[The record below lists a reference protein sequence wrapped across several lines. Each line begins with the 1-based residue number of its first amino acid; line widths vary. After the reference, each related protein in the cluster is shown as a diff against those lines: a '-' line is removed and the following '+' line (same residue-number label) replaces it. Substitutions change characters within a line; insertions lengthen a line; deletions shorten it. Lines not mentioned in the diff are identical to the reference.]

1 MVKRSRGFYWKL
13 ALTNLWNHRRV
24 TVPYLLSAAGTILM
38 FYAICALSLGIVDED
53 AMYGGTSVATMLSWG
68 KFVIGLFAVLFLFY
82 TNSFMMKRRKK
93 ELGLY
98 NILGMEKRH
107 IARIIFRE
115 TLVLAALSL
124 VVGIGLGILF
134 SGVMF
139 LVLGALLGASVS
151 FQFFVPALA
160 LQWTAVLFA
169 AIFLLTMCYNILQV
183 RLANPIQLLHGGEVG
198 EKEPK
203 AHWVLAVLGAVLLGA
218 GYYLALTVQDPLSAL
233 LLFFV
238 AVVLVILGTYLL
250 FLTGITALLKLLKK
264 NKGFYYKLNH
274 FTAVSGMLY
283 RMKQN
288 AAGLASICIL
298 FTALLVT
305 VSTTFS
311 LYTSMSGLIRA
322 RYPRNV
328 VVTAQGANQD
338 AKDMIRDVVAEKS
351 SALGLTIENVVDR
364 ECWDMTVFRMGSAL
378 NTQDI
383 PDNSYTVDSYAVV
396 YFFTQEEFQHFS
408 GQELALSENQA
419 VLFDPVGT
427 FPEGDTLSIDDQEF
441 QLLPSDYQFPDAS
454 TMAQIYETYYLV
466 VRDETVVESILAPSG
481 SGTFPIYSYDF
492 DVAGGDPADI
502 AALSEALGTVDFS
515 GPGVEYAALLF
526 EDSATSRQSFM
537 ELYGGLFFL
546 GLFLGVLFL
555 LGTALIIYYKQVSE
569 GYDDARRFNIMQKV
583 GMSHREV
590 KQSIHSQILLVFFLP
605 LLTAV
610 LHLAFAFPML
620 QKILLVMGLNNFPLI
635 LCSTLGCVGVFAV
648 AYLVIYA
655 LTARTYYN
663 IVESAS

>member
-38 FYAICALSLGIVDED
+38 FYALCALTLGLDEET
-53 AMYGGTSVATMLSWG
+53 MYGGTSVASMLSLG
-68 KFVIGLFAVLFLFY
+68 IFVIGLFAVLFLFY

-139 LVLGALLGASVS
+139 LVLGALLGTSVS

-183 RLANPIQLLHGGEVG
+183 RLSNPIQLLHGGEVG

-288 AAGLASICIL
+288 AAGLASICVL

-311 LYTSMSGLIRA
+311 LYTSMDGL
-322 RYPRNV
+322 
-328 VVTAQGANQD
+328 
-338 AKDMIRDVVAEKS
+338 
-351 SALGLTIENVVDR
+351 LGP
-364 ECWDMTVFRMGSAL
+364 A
-378 NTQDI
+378 
-383 PDNSYTVDSYAVV
+383 
-396 YFFTQEEFQHFS
+396 
-408 GQELALSENQA
+408 
-419 VLFDPVGT
+419 
-427 FPEGDTLSIDDQEF
+427 
-441 QLLPSDYQFPDAS
+441 
-454 TMAQIYETYYLV
+454 
-466 VRDETVVESILAPSG
+466 ILA
-481 SGTFPIYSYDF
+481 TCWC
-492 DVAGGDPADI
+492 
-502 AALSEALGTVDFS
+502 LSVT
-515 GPGVEYAALLF
+515 P
-526 EDSATSRQSFM
+526 T
-537 ELYGGLFFL
+537 
-546 GLFLGVLFL
+546 
-555 LGTALIIYYKQVSE
+555 
-569 GYDDARRFNIMQKV
+569 RRP
-583 GMSHREV
+583 RTWCA
-590 KQSIHSQILLVFFLP
+590 P
-605 LLTAV
+605 L
-610 LHLAFAFPML
+610 
-620 QKILLVMGLNNFPLI
+620 
-635 LCSTLGCVGVFAV
+635 
-648 AYLVIYA
+648 
-655 LTARTYYN
+655 
-663 IVESAS
+663 

>member
-38 FYAICALSLGIVDED
+38 FYALCALTLGLDEET
-53 AMYGGTSVATMLSWG
+53 MYGGTSVASMLSLG
-68 KFVIGLFAVLFLFY
+68 IFVIGLFAVLFLFY

-107 IARIIFRE
+107 IAHIIFRE

-139 LVLGALLGASVS
+139 LVLGALLRASVS
-151 FQFFVPALA
+151 FRFFVPALA

-183 RLANPIQLLHGGEVG
+183 RLSNPIQLLHGGEVG

-203 AHWVLAVLGAVLLGA
+203 AHWVLAVLGALLLGA

-311 LYTSMSGLIRA
+311 LYTSMDGLLRT

-328 VVTAQGANQD
+328 LVSAQAESQDVRELVRTAVEEETQ
-338 AKDMIRDVVAEKS
+338 
-351 SALGLTIENVVDR
+351 ALGIQIENVIDR
-364 ECWDMTVFRMGSAL
+364 EGWNITTARVGNEL
-378 NTQDI
+378 HTQEVPSDA
-383 PDNSYTVDSYAVV
+383 YAVV
-396 YFFTQEEFQHFS
+396 DIFTESEFERFS
-408 GQELALSENQA
+408 GQEVNLSEDQ
-419 VLFDPVGT
+419 VLLFDPLGT
-427 FPEGDTLSIDDQEF
+427 FPEEDTLQIDGNVFEIVH
-441 QLLPSDYQFPDAS
+441 SDYEMPDAS
-454 TMAQIYETYYLV
+454 TMAQIYEQYYLV
-466 VRDETVVESILAPSG
+466 FQSEAVVDSLLAPSG
-481 SGTFPIYSYDF
+481 IYVEPTYSYDF
-492 DVAGGDPADI
+492 DVVGGDPDSIVAIKD
-502 AALSEALGTVDFS
+502 ALVDTLFYERPKAEGHFS
-515 GPGVEYAALLF
+515 CMI
-526 EDSATSRQSFM
+526 EDSISSRRDFIA
-537 ELYGGLFFL
+537 LYGGLFFL
-546 GLFLGVLFL
+546 GLFLGILFL

-569 GYDDARRFNIMQKV
+569 GYEDARRFTIMQQV

-590 KQSIHSQILLVFFLP
+590 KRSIHSQILLVFFLP
-605 LLTAV
+605 LVTAV
-610 LHLAFAFPML
+610 VHLAFAFPML
-620 QKILLVMGLNNFPLI
+620 QKILLVMGLADFWIVL
-635 LCSTLGCVGVFAV
+635 LSTLGCVAVFAV
-648 AYLVIYA
+648 CYLIIYG
-655 LTARTYYN
+655 LTARTYYK
-663 IVESAS
+663 IVETTA

>member
-13 ALTNLWNHRRV
+13 ALTNLWNNRRV

-38 FYAICALSLGIVDED
+38 FYALCALTLGLDEET
-53 AMYGGTSVATMLSWG
+53 MYGGTSVASMLSLG
-68 KFVIGLFAVLFLFY
+68 IFVIGLFAVLFLFY

-107 IARIIFRE
+107 IAHIIFRE

-134 SGVMF
+134 SGLMF
-139 LVLGALLGASVS
+139 LVLGALLGTSVS
-151 FQFFVPALA
+151 FRFFVPALA
-160 LQWTAVLFA
+160 LQWTEVLFA

-183 RLANPIQLLHGGEVG
+183 RLSNPIQLLHGGEVG

-203 AHWVLAVLGAVLLGA
+203 AHWVLAVLGALLLGA

-250 FLTGITALLKLLKK
+250 FLTGVTALLKLLKK

-311 LYTSMSGLIRA
+311 LYTSMDGLLRT

-328 VVTAQGANQD
+328 LVSAQAESQDVRELVRTAVEEETQ
-338 AKDMIRDVVAEKS
+338 
-351 SALGLTIENVVDR
+351 ALGIQIENVIDR
-364 ECWDMTVFRMGSAL
+364 EGWNITTARVGNEL
-378 NTQDI
+378 HTQEVPSDA
-383 PDNSYTVDSYAVV
+383 YAVV
-396 YFFTQEEFQHFS
+396 DIFTESEFERFS
-408 GQELALSENQA
+408 GQEVNLSEDQ
-419 VLFDPVGT
+419 VLLFDPLGT
-427 FPEGDTLSIDDQEF
+427 FPEEDTLQIDGNVFEIVH
-441 QLLPSDYQFPDAS
+441 SDYEMPDAS
-454 TMAQIYETYYLV
+454 TMAQIYEQYYLV
-466 VRDETVVESILAPSG
+466 FQSEAVVDSLLAPSG
-481 SGTFPIYSYDF
+481 IYVEPTYSYDF
-492 DVAGGDPADI
+492 DVVGGDPDSIVAIKD
-502 AALSEALGTVDFS
+502 ALVNALFYDRPKSVGHFS
-515 GPGVEYAALLF
+515 CMI
-526 EDSATSRQSFM
+526 EDSVSSRQSFI

-583 GMSHREV
+583 GMSHKEV

-605 LLTAV
+605 LVTAV
-610 LHLAFAFPML
+610 VHLAFAFPML
-620 QKILLVMGLNNFPLI
+620 QKILLVMGLADFWIIFL
-635 LCSTLGCVGVFAV
+635 STVGCVAVFAV
-648 AYLVIYA
+648 CYLIIYG
-655 LTARTYYN
+655 LTARTYYK
-663 IVESAS
+663 IVETTA

>member
-38 FYAICALSLGIVDED
+38 FYALCALTLGLDEET
-53 AMYGGTSVATMLSWG
+53 MYGGTSVASMLSLG
-68 KFVIGLFAVLFLFY
+68 IFVIGLFAVLFLFY

-107 IARIIFRE
+107 IAHIIFRE

-134 SGVMF
+134 SGLMF
-139 LVLGALLGASVS
+139 LVLGALLGTSVS

-183 RLANPIQLLHGGEVG
+183 RLSNPIQLLHGGEVG

-203 AHWVLAVLGAVLLGA
+203 AHWVLAVLGALLLGA

-250 FLTGITALLKLLKK
+250 FLTGVTALLKLLKK

-481 SGTFPIYSYDF
+481 SDTFPIYSYDF

-515 GPGVEYAALLF
+515 GPGVEYITLMF
-526 EDSATSRQSFM
+526 EDSATSRQDFM
-537 ELYGGLFFL
+537 ALYGGLFFL
-546 GLFLGVLFL
+546 GLFLGILFL

-569 GYDDARRFNIMQKV
+569 GYEDARRFTIMQQV

-590 KQSIHSQILLVFFLP
+590 KRSIHSQILLVFFLP
-605 LLTAV
+605 LVTAV
-610 LHLAFAFPML
+610 VHLAFAFPML
-620 QKILLVMGLNNFPLI
+620 QKILLVMGLADFWIIFL
-635 LCSTLGCVGVFAV
+635 STVGCVAVFAV
-648 AYLVIYA
+648 CYLIIYG
-655 LTARTYYN
+655 LTARTYYK
-663 IVESAS
+663 IVETTA

>member
-13 ALTNLWNHRRV
+13 ALTNLWNNRRV

-38 FYAICALSLGIVDED
+38 FYALCALTLGLDEET
-53 AMYGGTSVATMLSWG
+53 MYGGTSVASMLSLG
-68 KFVIGLFAVLFLFY
+68 IFVIGLFAVLFLFY

-107 IARIIFRE
+107 IAHIIFRE

-139 LVLGALLGASVS
+139 LVLGALLGTSVS

-160 LQWTAVLFA
+160 LQWTAVLFL

-203 AHWVLAVLGAVLLGA
+203 AHWVLAVLGALLLGA

-233 LLFFV
+233 MLFFV

-311 LYTSMSGLIRA
+311 LYTSMDGLLRT

-328 VVTAQGANQD
+328 LVSAQAESQDVRELVRTAVEEETQ
-338 AKDMIRDVVAEKS
+338 
-351 SALGLTIENVVDR
+351 ALGIQIENVIDR
-364 ECWDMTVFRMGSAL
+364 EGWNITTARVGNEL
-378 NTQDI
+378 HTQEVPSDA
-383 PDNSYTVDSYAVV
+383 YAVV
-396 YFFTQEEFQHFS
+396 DIFTESEFERFS
-408 GQELALSENQA
+408 GQEVNLSEDQ
-419 VLFDPVGT
+419 VLLFDPLGT
-427 FPEGDTLSIDDQEF
+427 FPEEDTLQIDGNVFEIVH
-441 QLLPSDYQFPDAS
+441 SDYEMPDAS
-454 TMAQIYETYYLV
+454 TMAQIYEQYYLV
-466 VRDETVVESILAPSG
+466 FQSEAVVDSLLAPSG
-481 SGTFPIYSYDF
+481 IYVEPTYSYDF
-492 DVAGGDPADI
+492 DVVGGDPDSIVAIKD
-502 AALSEALGTVDFS
+502 ALVDTLFYERPKAEGHFS
-515 GPGVEYAALLF
+515 CMI
-526 EDSATSRQSFM
+526 EDSISSRQDFIS
-537 ELYGGLFFL
+537 LYGGLFFL
-546 GLFLGVLFL
+546 GLFLGILFL

-569 GYDDARRFNIMQKV
+569 GYEDARRFTIMQQV

-590 KQSIHSQILLVFFLP
+590 KRSIHSQILLVFFLP
-605 LLTAV
+605 LVTAV
-610 LHLAFAFPML
+610 VHLAFAFPML
-620 QKILLVMGLNNFPLI
+620 QKILLVMGLADFWIVL
-635 LCSTLGCVGVFAV
+635 LSTVGCVAVFAV
-648 AYLVIYA
+648 CYLIIYG
-655 LTARTYYN
+655 LTARTYYK
-663 IVESAS
+663 IVETTA

>member
-38 FYAICALSLGIVDED
+38 FYALCALTLGLDEET
-53 AMYGGTSVATMLSWG
+53 MYGGTSVASMLSLG
-68 KFVIGLFAVLFLFY
+68 IFVIGLFAVLFLFY

-107 IARIIFRE
+107 IAHIIFRE

-134 SGVMF
+134 SGLMF
-139 LVLGALLGASVS
+139 LVLGALLGTSVS

-183 RLANPIQLLHGGEVG
+183 RLSNPIQLLHGGEVG

-311 LYTSMSGLIRA
+311 LYTSMDGLLRT

-328 VVTAQGANQD
+328 LVSAQAESQDVRELVRTAVEEETQ
-338 AKDMIRDVVAEKS
+338 
-351 SALGLTIENVVDR
+351 ALGIQIENVIDR
-364 ECWDMTVFRMGSAL
+364 EGWNITTARVGNEL
-378 NTQDI
+378 HTQEVPSDA
-383 PDNSYTVDSYAVV
+383 YAVV
-396 YFFTQEEFQHFS
+396 DIFPESEFERFS
-408 GQELALSENQA
+408 GQEVNLSEDQ
-419 VLFDPVGT
+419 VLLFDPLGT
-427 FPEGDTLSIDDQEF
+427 FPEEDTLQIDGNVFEIVH
-441 QLLPSDYQFPDAS
+441 SDYEMPDAS
-454 TMAQIYETYYLV
+454 TMAQIYEQYYLV
-466 VRDETVVESILAPSG
+466 FQSEAVVDSLLAPSG
-481 SGTFPIYSYDF
+481 IYVEPTYSYDF
-492 DVAGGDPADI
+492 DVVGGDPDSIVAIKD
-502 AALSEALGTVDFS
+502 ALVDTLFYERPKAEGHFS
-515 GPGVEYAALLF
+515 CMI
-526 EDSATSRQSFM
+526 EDSISSRQDFIS
-537 ELYGGLFFL
+537 LYGGLFFL
-546 GLFLGVLFL
+546 GLFLGILFL

-569 GYDDARRFNIMQKV
+569 GYEDARRFTIMQQV

-590 KQSIHSQILLVFFLP
+590 KRSIHSQILLVFFLP
-605 LLTAV
+605 LVTAV
-610 LHLAFAFPML
+610 VHLAFAFPML
-620 QKILLVMGLNNFPLI
+620 QKILLVMGLADFWIVL
-635 LCSTLGCVGVFAV
+635 LSTLGCVAVFAV
-648 AYLVIYA
+648 CYLIIYG
-655 LTARTYYN
+655 LTARTYYK
-663 IVESAS
+663 IVETTA

>member
-38 FYAICALSLGIVDED
+38 FYALCALTLGLDEET
-53 AMYGGTSVATMLSWG
+53 MYGGTSVASMLSLG
-68 KFVIGLFAVLFLFY
+68 IFVIGLFAVLFLFY

-107 IARIIFRE
+107 IAHIIFRE

-134 SGVMF
+134 SGLMF
-139 LVLGALLGASVS
+139 LVLGALLGTSVS
-151 FQFFVPALA
+151 FRFFVPALA
-160 LQWTAVLFA
+160 LQWTEVLFA

-183 RLANPIQLLHGGEVG
+183 RLSNPIQLLHGGEVG

-203 AHWVLAVLGAVLLGA
+203 AHWVLAVLGALLLGA

-311 LYTSMSGLIRA
+311 LYTSMDGLLRT

-328 VVTAQGANQD
+328 LVSAQAESQDVRELVRTAVEEETQ
-338 AKDMIRDVVAEKS
+338 
-351 SALGLTIENVVDR
+351 ALGIQIENVIDR
-364 ECWDMTVFRMGSAL
+364 EGWNITTARVGNEL
-378 NTQDI
+378 HTQEVPSDA
-383 PDNSYTVDSYAVV
+383 YAVV
-396 YFFTQEEFQHFS
+396 DIFTESEFERFS
-408 GQELALSENQA
+408 GQEVNLSEDQ
-419 VLFDPVGT
+419 VLLFDPLGT
-427 FPEGDTLSIDDQEF
+427 FPEEDTLQIDGNVFEIVH
-441 QLLPSDYQFPDAS
+441 SDYEMPDAS
-454 TMAQIYETYYLV
+454 TMAQIYEQYYLV
-466 VRDETVVESILAPSG
+466 FQSEAVVDSLLAPSG
-481 SGTFPIYSYDF
+481 IYVEPTYSYDF
-492 DVAGGDPADI
+492 DVVGGDPDSIVAIKD
-502 AALSEALGTVDFS
+502 ALVNALFYDRPKSVGHFS
-515 GPGVEYAALLF
+515 CMI
-526 EDSATSRQSFM
+526 EDSVSSRQSFI

-583 GMSHREV
+583 GMSHKEV

-605 LLTAV
+605 LVTAV
-610 LHLAFAFPML
+610 VHLAFAFPML
-620 QKILLVMGLNNFPLI
+620 QKILLVMGLADFWIIFL
-635 LCSTLGCVGVFAV
+635 STVGCVAVFAV
-648 AYLVIYA
+648 CYLIIYG
-655 LTARTYYN
+655 LTARTYYK
-663 IVESAS
+663 IVETTA

>member
-13 ALTNLWNHRRV
+13 ALTNLWNNRRV

-38 FYAICALSLGIVDED
+38 FYALCALTLGLDEET
-53 AMYGGTSVATMLSWG
+53 MYGGTSVASMLSLG
-68 KFVIGLFAVLFLFY
+68 IFVIGLFAVLFLFY

-107 IARIIFRE
+107 IAHIIFRE

-134 SGVMF
+134 SGLMF
-139 LVLGALLGASVS
+139 LVLGALLGTSVS

-160 LQWTAVLFA
+160 LQWTAVLFL

-264 NKGFYYKLNH
+264 NKSFYYKLNH

-311 LYTSMSGLIRA
+311 LYTSMDGLLRT

-328 VVTAQGANQD
+328 LVSAQAESQDVRELVRTAVEEETQ
-338 AKDMIRDVVAEKS
+338 
-351 SALGLTIENVVDR
+351 ALGIQIENVIDR
-364 ECWDMTVFRMGSAL
+364 EGWNITTARVGNEL
-378 NTQDI
+378 HTQEVPSDA
-383 PDNSYTVDSYAVV
+383 YAVV
-396 YFFTQEEFQHFS
+396 DIFTESEFERFS
-408 GQELALSENQA
+408 GQEVNLSEDQ
-419 VLFDPVGT
+419 VLLFDPLGT
-427 FPEGDTLSIDDQEF
+427 FPEEDTLQIDGNVFEIVH
-441 QLLPSDYQFPDAS
+441 SDYEMPDAS
-454 TMAQIYETYYLV
+454 TMAQIYEQYYLV
-466 VRDETVVESILAPSG
+466 FQSEAVVDSLLAPSG
-481 SGTFPIYSYDF
+481 IYVEPTYSYDF
-492 DVAGGDPADI
+492 DVVGGDPDSIVAIKD
-502 AALSEALGTVDFS
+502 ALVDTLFYERPKAEGHFS
-515 GPGVEYAALLF
+515 CMI
-526 EDSATSRQSFM
+526 EDSISSHQDFM
-537 ELYGGLFFL
+537 ALYGGLFFL
-546 GLFLGVLFL
+546 GLFLGILFL

-569 GYDDARRFNIMQKV
+569 GYEDARRFTIMQQV

-590 KQSIHSQILLVFFLP
+590 KRSIHSQILLVFFLP
-605 LLTAV
+605 LVTAV
-610 LHLAFAFPML
+610 VHLAFAFPML
-620 QKILLVMGLNNFPLI
+620 QKILLVMGLADFWIVL
-635 LCSTLGCVGVFAV
+635 LSTLGCVAVFAV
-648 AYLVIYA
+648 CYLIIYG
-655 LTARTYYN
+655 LTARTYYK
-663 IVESAS
+663 IVETTA

>member
-38 FYAICALSLGIVDED
+38 FYALCALSLGIVDED
-53 AMYGGTSVATMLSWG
+53 AMYGGTSVASMLSLG
-68 KFVIGLFAVLFLFY
+68 IFVIGLFAVLFLFY

-107 IARIIFRE
+107 IAHIIFRE

-139 LVLGALLGASVS
+139 LVLGALLGTSVS
-151 FQFFVPALA
+151 FRFFVPALA

-203 AHWVLAVLGAVLLGA
+203 AHWVLAVLGALLLGA

-311 LYTSMSGLIRA
+311 LYTSMDGLMRT
-322 RYPRNV
+322 RYPRNILI
-328 VVTAQGANQD
+328 TAQGANQD
-338 AKDMIRDVVAEKS
+338 AKDMIRDVVAEKTGT
-351 SALGLTIENVVDR
+351 LGLTIENVVER
-364 ECWDMTVFRMGSAL
+364 EGWDMTVFRTGTAL
-378 NTQDI
+378 GTQDI
-383 PDNSYTVDSYAVV
+383 PDDSHAVDSYAVV
-396 YFFTQEEFQHFS
+396 YLFTQEEFERFS
-408 GQELALSENQA
+408 GQELALSESQA

-427 FPEGDTLSIDDQEF
+427 FPESDTLSIDGREF

-454 TMAQIYETYYLV
+454 TMAQIYEVYYLV
-466 VRDETVVESILAPSG
+466 VKDVSVVESILGPTGVNLAPS
-481 SGTFPIYSYDF
+481 YSYDF
-492 DVAGGDPADI
+492 DVAGGNPDGI
-502 AALSEALGTVDFS
+502 MALIEALREQEFS
-515 GPGVEYAALLF
+515 GKGVSYDSLWM
-526 EDSATSRQSFM
+526 EDSATARQDFLN
-537 ELYGGLFFL
+537 LYGGLFFL
-546 GLFLGVLFL
+546 GMFLGVLFL

-569 GYDDARRFNIMQKV
+569 GYEDARRFTIMQQV

-605 LLTAV
+605 LVTAV
-610 LHLAFAFPML
+610 VHLAFAFPML
-620 QKILLVMGLNNFPLI
+620 QKILLVMGLADFWIVL
-635 LCSTLGCVGVFAV
+635 LSTLGCVAVFAV
-648 AYLVIYA
+648 CYLIIYG
-655 LTARTYYN
+655 LTARTYYK
-663 IVESAS
+663 IVETTA

>member
-38 FYAICALSLGIVDED
+38 FYALCALTLGLDEET
-53 AMYGGTSVATMLSWG
+53 MYGGTSVASMLSLG
-68 KFVIGLFAVLFLFY
+68 IFVIGLFAVLFLFY

-107 IARIIFRE
+107 IAHIIFRE

-139 LVLGALLGASVS
+139 LVLGALLGTSVS
-151 FQFFVPALA
+151 FRFFVPALA

-183 RLANPIQLLHGGEVG
+183 RLSNPIQLLHGGEVG

-288 AAGLASICIL
+288 AAGLASICVL

-311 LYTSMSGLIRA
+311 LYTSMDGLMRT
-322 RYPRNV
+322 RYPRNIRI
-328 VVTAQGANQD
+328 TAQGANQD

-396 YFFTQEEFQHFS
+396 YFFTQEEFQRFS

-454 TMAQIYETYYLV
+454 TMAQIYEVYYLV
-466 VRDETVVESILAPSG
+466 VKDVSVVESILGPTGVNLAPS
-481 SGTFPIYSYDF
+481 YSYDF
-492 DVAGGDPADI
+492 DVAGGNPDGI
-502 AALSEALGTVDFS
+502 MALIEALREQEFS
-515 GPGVEYAALLF
+515 GKGVSYDSLWM
-526 EDSATSRQSFM
+526 EDSATARQDFLN
-537 ELYGGLFFL
+537 LYGGLFFL
-546 GLFLGVLFL
+546 GMFLGILFL

-569 GYDDARRFNIMQKV
+569 GYEDARRFTIMQQV

-605 LLTAV
+605 LVTAV
-610 LHLAFAFPML
+610 VHLAFAFPML
-620 QKILLVMGLNNFPLI
+620 QKILLVMGLADFWIIFL
-635 LCSTLGCVGVFAV
+635 STVGCVAVFAV
-648 AYLVIYA
+648 CYLIIYG
-655 LTARTYYN
+655 LTARTYYK
-663 IVESAS
+663 IVETTA